1 MADLASE
8 QFLTEREERYLLK
21 LVYRS
26 ANETAGGYY
35 VPPKRRI
42 IKMEVCNLRSSDLTR
57 DQIKALAVCLPSL
70 QCGPRTDAE
79 HFDQKWCKERLHVRQ
94 FSSTSQLNIIPPS
107 ALTAEAARRKG
118 RPQQPDS
125 SQLLLVTPVH
135 PEQIDIQALANTQ
148 NHFNFMEF
156 EGRKFVRVTSSVH
169 SPDGRQRPKKW
180 RVSDYNLKGQMI
192 LSVICTITMDVQI
205 SSSEERRHSEQEES
219 RGTT

>member
-70 QCGPRTDAE
+70 Q
-79 HFDQKWCKERLHVRQ
+79 
-94 FSSTSQLNIIPPS
+94 S
-107 ALTAEAARRKG
+107 LTAEAARRKG